1 MWRHDTATRPREH
14 WGSSPADWEQRAAE
28 KQREMQCAVAEL
40 KAAGYGDA
48 SVGEAIR
55 DVLETIEVCSV
66 NIELLTGSES
76 FDDPAWV
83 ERRAGE
89 ALARLE
95 AETDPVMLMGR
106 RKIVR
111 KWREEVARSQM
122 VERAKALIARGDE
135 DGAVAAFNEFRAWMK
150 RPDRKSFDLTG

>member
-1 MWRHDTATRPREH
+1 MSSIPREALNTRASKP
-14 WGSSPADWEQRAAE
+14 GVIGVASSTLSA
-28 KQREMQCAVAEL
+28 L
-40 KAAGYGDA
+40 
-48 SVGEAIR
+48 
-55 DVLETIEVCSV
+55 
-66 NIELLTGSES
+66 
-76 FDDPAWV
+76 
-83 ERRAGE
+83 